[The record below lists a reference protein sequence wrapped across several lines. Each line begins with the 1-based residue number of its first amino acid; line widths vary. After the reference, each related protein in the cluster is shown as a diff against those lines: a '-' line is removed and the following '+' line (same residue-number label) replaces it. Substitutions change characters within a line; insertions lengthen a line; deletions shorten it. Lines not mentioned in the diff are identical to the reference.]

1 MCKNLEISRD
11 GVFVLLLGKFAD
23 KKFKVLSNMNLIKIN
38 GKISTK
44 SVRCG
49 NYSRTKFASSNVRGG
64 LGVWEPVRESAFDN
78 GMVQVQKNL
87 KNRINENLFGAK
99 IEQRLNHKF

>member
-11 GVFVLLLGKFAD
+11 GVFLLLLGKFAD

-49 NYSRTKFASSNVRGG
+49 NYSHIKFASSNVRGG
-64 LGVWEPVRESAFDN
+64 LGAGEGVRF
-78 GMVQVQKNL
+78 
-87 KNRINENLFGAK
+87 
-99 IEQRLNHKF
+99 

>member
-1 MCKNLEISRD
+1 MEKFQQKVCVVGIILTSNLH
-11 GVFVLLLGKFAD
+11 LP
-23 KKFKVLSNMNLIKIN
+23 M
-38 GKISTK
+38 
-44 SVRCG
+44 SVEG
-49 NYSRTKFASSNVRGG
+49 
-64 LGVWEPVRESAFDN
+64 WEPVRESAFDN